1 MVCGWTASR
10 AKSLW
15 LSVELRDS
23 LLVATPPRR
32 KLSYSKAR
40 TESLRL
46 SAREAAQPEM
56 VNETSVVRVDKK
68 GEAFD
73 MFPNPQDALP
83 LMRKPTV
90 ERYRIL
96 AGDLVVATKAF
107 KSGNQKAI
115 GKWAE
120 KWIKALARVYS
131 HHVEPSRLKASIDR
145 TIDRVEEFATR
156 KLGSQAATRLS
167 DAQFVIASSHG
178 FETWAKFVKHI
189 KSLSNKTS
197 TVARF
202 EAAADAI
209 VTGDLKTLSQLLR
222 KDPKL
227 AQVRSTRE
235 HNATLLHYV
244 SANGV
249 EGYRQKTPKNAVKI
263 AQALLDAGAEVDAE
277 ADVYGGGATTLGL
290 VGTSVHPFRAG
301 VQNPLMQVLLDH
313 GAEIDHPK
321 SAGNESS
328 AVLGC
333 LANGRGEAAVY
344 LAERGARLSLEAAA
358 GVGRLDIIQRAFTE
372 SGKLKRGVTKKEIQS
387 AFTYACSWGRINVIE
402 FLLKKGVSIK
412 GHGGDGQTPLHC
424 AAIFGQLET
433 IKYLLKFDPPLEA
446 RNMYGGTVLGQTAWS
461 AAHGGDPELY
471 VEIIKTLIAA
481 GAKLPD
487 RHVPVNKTIDDL
499 LLRYGSVP
507 EPTWYWFGEKP
518 RE

>member
-1 MVCGWTASR
+1 
-10 AKSLW
+10 
-15 LSVELRDS
+15 
-23 LLVATPPRR
+23 
-32 KLSYSKAR
+32 
-40 TESLRL
+40 
-46 SAREAAQPEM
+46 
-56 VNETSVVRVDKK
+56 
-68 GEAFD
+68 

-83 LMRKPTV
+83 LMRRPTV
-90 ERYRIL
+90 EQYRKL
-96 AGDLVVATKAF
+96 AGDLVVAARAF
-107 KSGNQKAI
+107 KSGDPRAI

-131 HHVEPSRLKASIDR
+131 HNVEPSRLKASIDR

-156 KLGSQAATRLS
+156 ELGLQTVPCLS
-167 DAQFVIASSHG
+167 YAQFVIASSHG
-178 FETWAKFVKHI
+178 FETWAKFVRHI
-189 KSLSNKTS
+189 KALSIKKS
-197 TVARF
+197 AVACY

-209 VTGDLKTLSQLLR
+209 VTGDLPTLGRLLK

-227 AQVRSTRE
+227 VHRRSTRE

-249 EGYRQKTPKNAVKI
+249 EGYRQKTPKNIVKI
-263 AQALLDAGAEVDAE
+263 AEALLDAGAEVDAE

-333 LANGRGEAAVY
+333 LANGRSEAAFY
-344 LAERGARLSLEAAA
+344 LAERGARLNLEAAA
-358 GVGRLDIIQRAFTE
+358 GVGRLDVIQRAFTE

-402 FLLKKGVSIK
+402 FLLQKGVSLK
-412 GHGGDGQTPLHC
+412 GNGGDGQTPLHC

-461 AAHGGDPELY
+461 AAHGGDPEVY
-471 VEIIKTLIAA
+471 SEIIKTLIAA
-481 GAKLPD
+481 GAKVPE
-487 RHVPVNKTIDDL
+487 RHVPVNKQIDDL

-518 RE
+518 RK